1 MVYYLLAL
9 ILFLIDQA
17 TKFVIATRMEIGDQ
31 IPVIGNFF
39 LITSHRNTGAAFG
52 ILEGQRWFFIVI
64 TIVVLAGLIWY
75 LNKVRRTQKLLSA
88 GLALVLGGAA
98 GNFIDRLLMGEVVDF
113 LQFNFGTYTFPIFN
127 VADSCI
133 VIGVGLILLDSLRE
147 LKEGNQEVEIA
158 KEAVVSDVT
167 DSSAAVHAY
176 SAVEPVAETSETG
189 ESSKQEKSGQGVDPA
204 DREQPDQRKE

>member
-147 LKEGNQEVEIA
+147 LKEGNQEVEVA

-167 DSSAAVHAY
+167 DSDAAVHAY
-176 SAVEPVAETSETG
+176 SPVEPDRATSETG
-189 ESSKQEKSGQGVDPA
+189 ESRKQEQSGEGGDGA